1 MKTKIALCLFI
12 ACFAFVRGDDLPLP
26 PYPKAAL
33 QAHEGGTV
41 GMKVNYD
48 DHGAVKSV
56 DIISTSGVA
65 LLDTTAKNF
74 VLSHWQNP
82 SKANQTINSTMTFDP
97 SSEALSVANYGP
109 PPPLPDPNTLTA
121 TLPRLAKPKD
131 TPLSLYKKHI
141 RAVLD
146 YYWAYE
152 VKKHA
157 SDLEAGT
164 VKLTYVIHSDGSI
177 SDITVAEGNNLE
189 VLKQVGEEVLVA
201 GTPYRPFTPE
211 VIEEVG
217 DKYTD
222 TKSFTISR

>member
-1 MKTKIALCLFI
+1 MGIQ
-12 ACFAFVRGDDLPLP
+12 VS
-26 PYPKAAL
+26 
-33 QAHEGGTV
+33 
-41 GMKVNYD
+41 YD
-48 DHGAVKSV
+48 AHGAVKSV
-56 DIISTSGVA
+56 GIIGTSGVS
-65 LLDTTAKNF
+65 LLDTTTKNF
-74 VLSHWQNP
+74 VLAHWQDP
-82 SKANQTINSTMTFDP
+82 SKANQVINSTVTFDP
-97 SSEALSVANYGP
+97 WSEGLSVENQGSP
-109 PPPLPDPNTLTA
+109 PPIPDANTLTA
-121 TLPRLAKPKD
+121 RIPRLTEPDD

-177 SDITVAEGNNLE
+177 SDITVVEGNNLK

-211 VIEEVG
+211 VMAEVG

-222 TKSFTISR
+222 TKTFTITR